1 MVNFSKSKSL
11 YREGM
16 SPLVKSTS
24 RPKWQR
30 IPPKN
35 VFYYRCPEHKKNYV
49 MSCVFCFDV
58 EDDVYQFA
66 YAFPY
71 SYTKLQNY
79 LQILDNRSL
88 DYYERELLAMS
99 VVSFSQFFFMI
110 NKLNFFN
117 RTRQFRLEPINLK
130 YALFTDLGLIKL
142 FFVSFFTKIAWLCFL
157 HSRYFERFLEKK
169 IQNFIFCLY
178 HLKSLYM

>member
-1 MVNFSKSKSL
+1 
-11 YREGM
+11 M

-49 MSCVFCFDV
+49 MSFVFCFDI

-79 LQILDNRSL
+79 LQILDNRGL
-88 DYYERELLAMS
+88 DYYDRELLALS
-99 VVSFSQFFFMI
+99 VVGNS
-110 NKLNFFN
+110 
-117 RTRQFRLEPINLK
+117 
-130 YALFTDLGLIKL
+130 
-142 FFVSFFTKIAWLCFL
+142 SFFLLII
-157 HSRYFERFLEKK
+157 Y
-169 IQNFIFCLY
+169 INFGLR
-178 HLKSLYM
+178 SNNEG

>member
-49 MSCVFCFDV
+49 MSFVFCFDV

-66 YAFPY
+66 YSFPY

-79 LQILDNRSL
+79 LQILDNRNL

-99 VVSFSQFFFMI
+99 VV
-110 NKLNFFN
+110 K
-117 RTRQFRLEPINLK
+117 K
-130 YALFTDLGLIKL
+130 Y
-142 FFVSFFTKIAWLCFL
+142 
-157 HSRYFERFLEKK
+157 H
-169 IQNFIFCLY
+169 
-178 HLKSLYM
+178 